1 MLMIDPVVEELITLS
16 EAARFCPRRR
26 RGRKP
31 HVSTVYRWATRG
43 SHGILLETLRTPGGL
58 CTTKEALQR
67 FFSQLTSSTALS
79 FHRASFCKSTM
90 SEMHHVAVEK
100 ELDRRFRI

>member
-1 MLMIDPVVEELITLS
+1 MIDPLVEELLTLS

-43 SHGILLETLRTPGGL
+43 SHGCVLDTLRTPGGL
-58 CTTKEALQR
+58 CTTKEALRR
-67 FFSQLTSSTALS
+67 FFSQLTGGKPSH
-79 FHRASFCKSTM
+79 FHQGSCLRGAPD
-90 SEMHHVAVEK
+90 EMHHVAVEE
-100 ELDRRFRI
+100 ELKRRFRV